1 MIIRMEFE
9 RINANRAGRRLG
21 ASGGNGKPGGLSG
34 WNVPLIAAAHQIH
47 YSLQQVTKIKWFLDV
62 CVHSH
67 PRGFPFDPQIVI
79 PGHQDKSCIRV
90 HG

>member
-47 YSLQQVTKIKWFLDV
+47 YSLQQVTKIW
-62 CVHSH
+62 
-67 PRGFPFDPQIVI
+67 GFMSAA
-79 PGHQDKSCIRV
+79 GLSGRNRALRAAS
-90 HG
+90 